1 MTTELA
7 GVFNIMATPF
17 NEDGSLDGSSLRRL
31 VDFQIDCGADGL
43 TILGIMGEA
52 QKLLDEEKLSV
63 TSAVIEQAAGRT
75 PIIVGASAGGP
86 EQTLWLALKAA
97 KLGAT
102 AVMCAPPTNLRNLD
116 AVYEYYRRVALASPL
131 PIVVQDEP
139 VATGVLMPAA
149 FLARL
154 CNEIP
159 GCAAIKLEDAPTP
172 QKVSQVRALLQGPA
186 PVFGGLGGAQFYYEL
201 QRGAAGT
208 MTGFAYTEILAAIYR
223 QHSSGDVAGA
233 RARYYHYLPLIAYEA
248 QPQVGLALRKE
259 LLRRRGAIATA
270 ITRHPAMR
278 PDAAALAELDELTE
292 QLGVRSRAPIPV

>member
-1 MTTELA
+1 MKLA

-17 NEDGSLDGSSLRRL
+17 DEDGGLDSASLRRL
-31 VDFQIDCGADGL
+31 VDFQIECGADGL
-43 TILGIMGEA
+43 TILGIMCEA

-63 TSAVIEQAAGRT
+63 TRLMLEQAAGRV
-75 PIIVGASAGGP
+75 PVVVGASAGGP

-97 KLGAT
+97 ELGA
-102 AVMCAPPTNLRNLD
+102 AAIMCAPPTNLRNLD
-116 AVYEYYRRVALASPL
+116 AVYEYYRRVASASPL

-172 QKVSQVRALLQGPA
+172 QKLSQVRALLQGPV

-223 QHSSGDVAGA
+223 QHCNGDVVGA
-233 RARYYHYLPLIAYEA
+233 RATYYRYLPLIAYEA

-270 ITRHPAMR
+270 VTRHPAMR
-278 PDAAALAELDELTE
+278 PDGAALAELEELLLE
-292 QLGVRSRAPIPV
+292 LGLHPGVAVLD